1 MVRSLHRVC
10 RIGFT
15 VASAACVVLAAAD
28 AQTLDVSSDALQ
40 RMLQSQPQLQ
50 QQFQQ
55 LGPNQAFP
63 SNDLRPSLQLY
74 QPVEPQRIPYA
85 PPSRLEAI
93 YSQRAGRP
101 LTQFGYEV
109 LGVPTPVSIVQTGA
123 VPDNYMMGE
132 GDEIGRASCRERV

>member
-10 RIGFT
+10 RTVFA
-15 VASAACVVLAAAD
+15 VASAACITLAAAE

-55 LGPNQAFP
+55 QFQQLAPNQAFP
-63 SNDLRPSLQLY
+63 SNDLRPPLQLY
-74 QPVEPQRIPYA
+74 QPVEPLRIPYA

-101 LTQFGYEV
+101 L
-109 LGVPTPVSIVQTGA
+109 
-123 VPDNYMMGE
+123 
-132 GDEIGRASCRERV
+132 